1 VIIHNNSPST
11 MMGPLRLIVMRCSL
25 GGKPIVGL
33 RFSSSGN
40 KGVRNVGIM
49 AHVDAGKTSTS
60 ELMLLNCGYI
70 PRAGS
75 VDTGDTVMDHMELEK
90 ERGIT
95 ISSASI
101 TMPWKRHN
109 LEYYLNYID
118 TPGHVDFTMEVESA
132 LSVMD
137 GGVVVLDGSA
147 GVEAQTMTV
156 WRQANKYNVAKIAF
170 VNKLDKK
177 FSSLEECTKSM
188 ASRLGVTPLVTQMQ
202 IGEGANFKGVLDLV
216 TMTAYLWDRKD
227 GSKGKAINVVPEESV
242 KSSMYETYRAG
253 LALRE
258 ALVEEV
264 ANFDDKLAEL
274 VIELESSDADVTSL
288 QEALRRVT
296 LQSPS
301 KALVTLLGSAKEG
314 IGIQPLLNAIVDYL
328 PSPKDRLCSEAV
340 KFGSSF
346 SAKVFKVMHDPQKGP
361 LCSIRVYSGK
371 LTSKDKTIYNANKK
385 TKERV
390 GKLLVAF
397 ADEMIDV
404 NEVDDTNFAV
414 LSGLKETVTGD
425 TLTLSAS
432 DAKSIL
438 PGPSVPNPVV
448 YCSME
453 PPSLSLENQFNRGLA
468 ALAREDPSLQVKK
481 DEESGQT
488 VVGAMG
494 ELQLEIVKTRMLR
507 EFKVEVEV
515 NKVTIAYCEQVC
527 GPAIKLK
534 EEMRNEMGGKEQYVQ
549 IEVEVLPSE
558 PGANGKVGLAS
569 TRDAQASFSKLWN
582 QESRLRLL
590 QEGLQEGLERGPILG
605 VPVHGCHLILHSA
618 FIQRG
623 TTEAFIKS
631 AASKI
636 AKEVLSKAE
645 VRLAEPIMSV
655 EVLTD
660 DALATEVRNSLFNRR
675 GEVVEEEMVG
685 SQRVIRGRAPMAE
698 LIGYTD
704 FLRRELSGQAEPTME
719 KDDYQLMSKED
730 QDRAI
735 EEVTGFWPHS

>member
-1 VIIHNNSPST
+1 MPSVRWCSSVIQE
-11 MMGPLRLIVMRCSL
+11 
-25 GGKPIVGL
+25 
-33 RFSSSGN
+33 
-40 KGVRNVGIM
+40 VRNVGIM

-549 IEVEVLPSE
+549 IEVEVLPAE

-675 GEVVEEEMVG
+675 GEVVEEDMVG

>member
-1 VIIHNNSPST
+1 
-11 MMGPLRLIVMRCSL
+11 M
-25 GGKPIVGL
+25 GL

-494 ELQLEIVKTRMLR
+494 ELQLDIVKTRMLR

-534 EEMRNEMGGKEQYVQ
+534 EERRNEMGGKEQYVQ
-549 IEVEVLPSE
+549 IEVEVLPAE

-631 AASKI
+631 AASKV

-675 GEVVEEEMVG
+675 GEVVEEDMVG

>member
-1 VIIHNNSPST
+1 
-11 MMGPLRLIVMRCSL
+11 M
-25 GGKPIVGL
+25 GL

-453 PPSLSLENQFNRGLA
+453 PPSLSQENQFNRGLA

-534 EEMRNEMGGKEQYVQ
+534 EERRNEMGGKEQYVQ

-636 AKEVLSKAE
+636 AKEVLSNAE

>member
-1 VIIHNNSPST
+1 MPSVRWCSSVIQE
-11 MMGPLRLIVMRCSL
+11 
-25 GGKPIVGL
+25 
-33 RFSSSGN
+33 
-40 KGVRNVGIM
+40 VRNVGIM

-534 EEMRNEMGGKEQYVQ
+534 EEIRNEMGGKEQYVQ
-549 IEVEVLPSE
+549 IEVEVLPAE

-675 GEVVEEEMVG
+675 GEVVEEDMVG

>member
-1 VIIHNNSPST
+1 
-11 MMGPLRLIVMRCSL
+11 M
-25 GGKPIVGL
+25 GL

-340 KFGSSF
+340 KFGSLF

-453 PPSLSLENQFNRGLA
+453 PPSLSQENQFNRGLA

-494 ELQLEIVKTRMLR
+494 ELQLDIVKTRMLR

-631 AASKI
+631 AGSKV